1 MHGKITQ
8 CKLHAGMR
16 PYVRNKYLNW
26 LALDMI
32 QRLNT
37 RAGVLKRTRRNSFE
51 QYHFQL
57 LARAPSLRSLNI
69 ARLPSVLDP
78 IVMNAVNSVHSFGLF
93 PRPPRF
99 LPQRIAGSGYEIE
112 FDLFYRH
119 HIVCYYIS
127 DLIVNTCFKVNIIN
141 IY

>member
-37 RAGVLKRTRRNSFE
+37 RAGVLNSFE

-93 PRPPRF
+93 PRAPRF

-112 FDLFYRH
+112 FDLFYTH
-119 HIVCYYIS
+119 PIVCYYIS
-127 DLIVNTCFKVNIIN
+127 DLIVNTCFKVVNIIN